1 VSVPESRWADLRAAL
16 LACPLF
22 QSVAGDEVAL
32 LALTRICG
40 LVSLRAGEV
49 VFSEGSQ
56 GDSLFVIRTGRV
68 RTEKLT
74 SDHDPY
80 TVRFFETGD
89 FFGELSLLEDVPRS
103 ASVLAET
110 DGEFLVLSRDHFR
123 SWCDAYPKS
132 GLEVT
137 RQVAGRLAERL
148 RRVSE
153 DVVTLFS
160 ALVNEIEQR
169 L

>member
-1 VSVPESRWADLRAAL
+1 MNAPESRQSDVRAAL

-22 QSVAGDEVAL
+22 ANVSGDEEAL
-32 LALTRICG
+32 VALTRICG
-40 LVSLRAGEV
+40 LVSLRAGEI
-49 VFSEGSQ
+49 VFSEGSL

-74 SDHDPY
+74 SEHDPY
-80 TVRFFETGD
+80 TVRFFEQGD

-103 ASVLAET
+103 ASVVTET
-110 DGEFLVLSRDHFR
+110 DGEFLVLSRDVFR
-123 SWCDAYPKS
+123 SWCDAHPKS

-137 RQVAGRLAERL
+137 RQVAQRLAQRL

>member
-1 VSVPESRWADLRAAL
+1 MSAPESRRADVQAAL

-22 QSVAGDEVAL
+22 EKAAADPDAL

-56 GDSLFVIRTGRV
+56 GDALFVIRTGRV

-74 SDHDPY
+74 CEHDPY
-80 TVRFFETGD
+80 TVRFFEKGD

-103 ASVLAET
+103 ATVVAET
-110 DGEFLVLSRDHFR
+110 DGEFLVLTRDHFR
-123 SWCDAYPKS
+123 DWCDAHPKS

-137 RQVAGRLAERL
+137 REVAQRLAERL